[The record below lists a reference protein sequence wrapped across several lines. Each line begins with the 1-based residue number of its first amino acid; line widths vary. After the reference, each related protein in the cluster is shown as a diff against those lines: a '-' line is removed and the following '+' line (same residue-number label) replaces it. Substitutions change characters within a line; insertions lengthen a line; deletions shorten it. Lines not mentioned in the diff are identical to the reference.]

1 MESSKTA
8 GSQVEEAGSRF
19 DTLLLISASVLLVG
33 GLAAYYVLDP
43 TLPKFARLLLLLTS
57 VGGAV
62 AAVYRTAIG
71 QTLWSHIQGS
81 RVELRKVVW
90 PTRQES
96 LQTTLIIAI
105 FVLIVALM
113 MWGLDAALLAG
124 VQALTGRG
132 A

>member
-43 TLPKFARLLLLLTS
+43 TLPKFARLLLLAS

-71 QTLWSHIQGS
+71 QNLWSHIQGS

>member
-19 DTLLLISASVLLVG
+19 DTLLLISALVLLIG
-33 GLAAYYVLDP
+33 GLSAYYVLEP
-43 TLPKFARLLLLLTS
+43 TLPKFARLLILLGGIAAS
-57 VGGAV
+57 VAV
-62 AAVYRTAIG
+62 VYRTAMG
-71 QTLWSHIQGS
+71 QMLWSHVQGA

-105 FVLIVALM
+105 FVLIVALL

-124 VQALTGRG
+124 VQALTGRSS
-132 A
+132 

>member
-19 DTLLLISASVLLVG
+19 DTVLLIVAIGLLIG
-33 GLAAYYVLDP
+33 GLAAYYFFPQWNHL
-43 TLPKFARLLLLLTS
+43 LRLLLLLGSIAGS
-57 VGGAV
+57 VAI
-62 AAVYRTAIG
+62 VYRTAVG
-71 QTLWSHIQGS
+71 QMLWSHVQGS

-105 FVLIVALM
+105 FVVIVALL
-113 MWGLDAALLAG
+113 MWGLDAALLSG
-124 VQALTGRG
+124 VQALTGRS

>member
-1 MESSKTA
+1 MEPSKTA

-19 DTLLLISASVLLVG
+19 DTLLLISAFALLIG

-43 TLPKFARLLLLLTS
+43 ALPKFARLLLLLASMAGT
-57 VGGAV
+57 V
-62 AAVYRTAIG
+62 AAIYRTAIG

>member
-1 MESSKTA
+1 MEPSKTA

-19 DTLLLISASVLLVG
+19 DTLLLISAFALLIG

-43 TLPKFARLLLLLTS
+43 ALPKFARLLLLLAS
-57 VGGAV
+57 VAGAV
-62 AAVYRTAIG
+62 AAIYRTAIG

-81 RVELRKVVW
+81 RVEIRKVVW

-96 LQTTLIIAI
+96 LQTTLVIAV

-113 MWGLDAALLAG
+113 MWGLDASLLWA
-124 VQALTGRG
+124 VQKLTGRG

>member
-8 GSQVEEAGSRF
+8 GSQVEHAGSRF
-19 DTLLLISASVLLVG
+19 DTLLLISALVLLIG
-33 GLAAYYVLDP
+33 GIAAYYVLEAE
-43 TLPKFARLLLLLTS
+43 LPKFVRLLVML
-57 VGGAV
+57 GGMAAAV

-71 QTLWSHIQGS
+71 QLLWSHVQGA

-96 LQTTLIIAI
+96 LQTTLVIAI

-124 VQALTGRG
+124 VQALTGRS

>member
-8 GSQVEEAGSRF
+8 GSQVEETGSRF
-19 DTLLLISASVLLVG
+19 DTLLLISALALLIG
-33 GLAAYYVLDP
+33 GLAVYYVFLE
-43 TLPKFARLLLLLTS
+43 LPKSVRLLLLLGS
-57 VGGAV
+57 IAAAV

-71 QTLWSHIQGS
+71 HSLWSHVQGA

-113 MWGLDAALLAG
+113 MWGLDATLLWG
-124 VQALTGRG
+124 VQKLTGRS

>member
-8 GSQVEEAGSRF
+8 GSQVEDTGSRF
-19 DTLLLISASVLLVG
+19 DTLLLISALALLIG
-33 GLAAYYVLDP
+33 GLVAYYVFIE
-43 TLPKFARLLLLLTS
+43 LPKLVRMLLLLGS
-57 VGGAV
+57 IAAAV
-62 AAVYRTAIG
+62 AAVYRTALG
-71 QTLWSHIQGS
+71 QSLWSHVQGS

-124 VQALTGRG
+124 VQALTGRS

>member
-19 DTLLLISASVLLVG
+19 DTLLLISALALLIG

-43 TLPKFARLLLLLTS
+43 ALPKFVRLLLLLAS
-57 VGGAV
+57 I
-62 AAVYRTAIG
+62 AAALAALYRTMIG
-71 QTLWSHIQGS
+71 QALWSHVQGS

-96 LQTTLIIAI
+96 LQTTLVIAI
-105 FVLIVALM
+105 FVLFVALM
-113 MWGLDAALLAG
+113 MWGLDATLLWG
-124 VQALTGRG
+124 VQKITGR
-132 A
+132 AA

>member
-19 DTLLLISASVLLVG
+19 DTLLLISALALLIG

-43 TLPKFARLLLLLTS
+43 ALPKFARLLLLLAS
-57 VGGAV
+57 I
-62 AAVYRTAIG
+62 AAALAALYRTMIG
-71 QTLWSHIQGS
+71 QTLWSHVQGA

-96 LQTTLIIAI
+96 LQTTLVIAI

-113 MWGLDAALLAG
+113 MWLLDTALLAA
-124 VQALTGRG
+124 VQALTGRSS
-132 A
+132 